1 MKNNFRKTSSFY
13 KVANPI
19 SGMKNT
25 FTPALLWYAFFNIAI
40 SLSAAAQSPNGT
52 PPERC
57 GNITGP
63 VYANATAVSGTV
75 NGAVAAT
82 TVNLYLD
89 GQLIGSTITSTTTW
103 GPIDVNT
110 NSTNSL
116 QVNNVLSI
124 GVQEPNLLEV
134 HCPSSAL
141 PVSCIPSAITPVFT
155 PSNFNIFLNQT
166 VTLTITNAVAGNFY
180 TVMDSTTGMALGP
193 GVWAMSNGPLNIT
206 TNPFTALGSYH
217 IQIVV
222 TGFSGSQCPPVSST
236 GTVNVSPP
244 PLPITL
250 VDFKGS
256 HLGKGILLDWS
267 TSSESQLNRFE
278 IERSGNGSAFTRIG
292 QVRAFGNSNTI
303 KTYTFSDNA
312 PLNSVNYYRLK
323 MIDNDG
329 KYAYS
334 KLLVFNFGQP
344 ASVVL
349 NSISPNPFRDA
360 FTVNLALAR
369 SQTIQVQM
377 LDQKGCVLYAKSF
390 KAQAGNNSLW
400 ISDLVTLQAGIYY
413 LRMITET
420 GVMQERVM
428 KEQ

>member
-1 MKNNFRKTSSFY
+1 
-13 KVANPI
+13 
-19 SGMKNT
+19 MKNT
-25 FTPALLWYAFFNIAI
+25 FTPALLWYAFFTFAI
-40 SLSAAAQSPNGT
+40 GHSTAAQSPNGT
-52 PPERC
+52 PPARC

-63 VYANATAVSGTV
+63 VYANATSVSGTV
-75 NGAVAAT
+75 NGAVAGT

-89 GQLIGSTITSTTTW
+89 GQFIGSTITSTTNW

-110 NSTNSL
+110 NSTNTL

-124 GVQEPNLLEV
+124 GVQETHLLEV
-134 HCPSSAL
+134 LCPASAL

-155 PSNFNIFLNQT
+155 PTNINIILNQP
-166 VTLTITNAVAGNFY
+166 VTLTITNAVAGSFY
-180 TVMDSTTGMALGP
+180 TVMDSTTGLALGP

-206 TNPFTALGSYH
+206 THPFTALGAYH

-222 TGFSGSQCPPVSST
+222 TGFTGSQCPPVSAT
-236 GTVNVSPP
+236 GTVNVIPP

-250 VDFKGS
+250 ADFKGS
-256 HLGKGILLDWS
+256 RSGKGILLDWT
-267 TSSESQLNRFE
+267 TSSESRLSRFE
-278 IERSGNGSAFTRIG
+278 IERSGNGSAYTRIG
-292 QVRAFGNSNTI
+292 QVQAFGNSNTL
-303 KTYTFSDNA
+303 KAYSFSDNT
-312 PLNSVNYYRLK
+312 PLQSANYYRLK

-334 KLLVFNFGQP
+334 KLVVFNFGQP

-349 NSISPNPFRDA
+349 NSISPNPFREG
-360 FTVNLALAR
+360 FTVSLALAR

-377 LDQKGCVLYAKSF
+377 TDLKGSVLYTKSF
-390 KAQAGNNSLW
+390 RARAGNNSIW
-400 ISDLVTLQAGIYY
+400 ISDLVNLQAGIYF